1 MLVNKDNIFCML
13 PVGRYE
19 TSKRVDNFME
29 KNFTIFVKTKIL
41 RESIS
46 KNQTSYFFARNGMH
60 SGLSA
65 ILSEENE
72 MLIQL
77 NYWFMD
83 ENDNV
88 IPKHVTYTLQKE
100 LENKFNEYV
109 VVNDNDN
116 SKIYLYVNNSCVCIM
131 EYPGLKKLPYTDSLI
146 WLGCGNMITEDEHK
160 NIGSFEYELL
170 FGLNRCISI
179 EEVIDVKT
187 NYEFKYLETTTFN
200 GLPILNKLISHKEN
214 YKIFCN
220 FKNSTQYKIWDMTGI
235 GNYFQFYIE
244 NNIYF

>member
-46 KNQTSYFFARNGMH
+46 NKQTSYFFARNGMH

-83 ENDNV
+83 ENDKI
-88 IPKHVTYTLQKE
+88 IPKHITYTLPKK
-100 LENKFNEYV
+100 LENEFNEYV
-109 VVNDNDN
+109 IINDNDN
-116 SKIYLYVNNSCVCIM
+116 ETMHLYFNDKFVAEIQYS
-131 EYPGLKKLPYTDSLI
+131 GLKKLPYTDSLI
-146 WLGCGNMITEDEHK
+146 WLGCGNMISEDEHK

-170 FGLNRCISI
+170 FGLNRCIGI
-179 EEVIDVKT
+179 EEIIDTKT
-187 NYEFKYLETTTFN
+187 NYQNKYLETKTFS
-200 GLPILNKLISHKEN
+200 GLPILNKIIPHKEN
-214 YKIFCN
+214 YKIFCD
-220 FKNSTQYKIWDMTGI
+220 FKNSTQYKLWDMTGL